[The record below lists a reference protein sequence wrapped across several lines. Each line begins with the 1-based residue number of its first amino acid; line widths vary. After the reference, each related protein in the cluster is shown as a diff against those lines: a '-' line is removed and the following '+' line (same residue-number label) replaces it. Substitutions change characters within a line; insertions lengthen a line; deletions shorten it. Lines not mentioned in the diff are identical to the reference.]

1 MVYITSTCKRD
12 YREQNVN
19 SIAKRPVRIVCKL
32 GIHKKRKL
40 SGAAARTGKLIKNKI
55 KNIYK

>member
-1 MVYITSTCKRD
+1 MIYISVTCKRG
-12 YREQNVN
+12 YREKNVDR
-19 SIAKRPVRIVCKL
+19 ITKRAVRIMCKL